1 MRLMSTGESWSI
13 RYCSVLVHDDA
24 SEWKVIVSIVGS
36 CISNA
41 RCSALPHPGDRR
53 PARRGVARTS
63 RVVGDMID
71 AKLSNFANDF
81 AAHDG
86 SNRPSLV

>member
-1 MRLMSTGESWSI
+1 
-13 RYCSVLVHDDA
+13 
-24 SEWKVIVSIVGS
+24 
-36 CISNA
+36 
-41 RCSALPHPGDRR
+41 
-53 PARRGVARTS
+53 
-63 RVVGDMID
+63 MID